1 MSRDTPAAP
10 RRFRPLIVLLF
21 GALALVLIWL
31 VGSHWLL
38 NSQWLPQRL
47 STIEGVEVRWTN
59 AQSLHPGR
67 WEVDNL
73 YLAREDEAL
82 PITVEAS
89 QATLSLSLLALL
101 RSSGWDEGDGANC
114 GADPAV
120 WVSGALVDSD
130 EVEAAGTP
138 GAVRGSGL
146 GLRPDHDALRMVGL
160 LL

>member
-1 MSRDTPAAP
+1 MTSDTPATP
-10 RRFRPLIVLLF
+10 RRFRLLIALLF

-31 VGSHWLL
+31 IGSYWLL
-38 NSQWLPQRL
+38 NSQWLPQRI
-47 STIEGVEVRWTN
+47 STIEGVEVRWSN

-101 RSSGWDEGDGANC
+101 RGELHIQALEANGIRRFTIGDIALEAEGQLKVEDT
-114 GADPAV
+114 P
-120 WVSGALVDSD
+120 VSYTHLTLPT
-130 EVEAAGTP
+130 TP
-138 GAVRGSGL
+138 YV
-146 GLRPDHDALRMVGL
+146 
-160 LL
+160 